1 MLWGVSI
8 FQKTSKPNQK
18 PYANLPNKRSPEDQL
33 HTYAIVWTHPMLH
46 RTEDSNRR
54 RLLSFKIQ
62 QGHIDPRNSV
72 EAKSKQSMFDEMS
85 ILFDKKRV
93 FFNRIGSNI

>member
-33 HTYAIVWTHPMLH
+33 HTYAIVYSPC
-46 RTEDSNRR
+46 EDSNRR

-85 ILFDKKRV
+85 ILLDKTGKK
-93 FFNRIGSNI
+93 NRIGSNI